1 MVLYFIDAAAA
12 FFVLIGF
19 HVAFRQRLIRA
30 WGARLRALRGQG
42 GEAARTVAPTADPEG
57 VASVLRIV
65 GVMIMAFSFTGGAF
79 ANLISYYA
87 SASPG

>member
-12 FFVLIGF
+12 LFVLIGF
-19 HVAFRQRLIRA
+19 HVAFRQKLVRA
-30 WGARLRALRGQG
+30 WGARLRSLHDQG
-42 GEAARTVAPTADPEG
+42 GETARPVAPTADPEG